1 MDIRREGWGKK
12 ATAKG
17 VERQCSSWLRAI
29 DWLAVCLALATG
41 GTLTVLSVM
50 RYTGYNT
57 GMLDLG
63 NMSQAIWSATQG
75 HPLEYT
81 HEDGTFSRL
90 AWHVEV
96 IYFLLAPLY
105 ALFPDPRTL
114 LVVQAMLF
122 TLGAWPAYR
131 LAYRHLEDR
140 AAARALM
147 LVYLCLP
154 ISQTAVLFDFHGDT
168 LAMPLLMFA
177 LEALDGGAYRRY
189 SVALGLALLCKV
201 YVAVPVVVLGAF
213 LWIQRRSRVGLATM
227 VAAIGWGLIAFRVI
241 GPHFAPQGSWQAHT
255 DMMRYIRFYFGQALS
270 IVGPTAVQRLANA
283 LVVFAPVLWLGR
295 RALVWGLPAAAV
307 ALPALLSGGDVVGY
321 DYRFHHYALTVPFL
335 FMAVLVGATRLRQ
348 AQQQGGILS
357 SQRGPSWH
365 AEVMFTLAVVL
376 VFNIGLVDWPLNPRF
391 WLASPGMGLHE
402 WRYGRTV
409 RDAVKDTWLA
419 QWVPA
424 RAPIAASEYLAPH
437 LANRR
442 ILRLVRYPDE
452 LKALGQPDHVAQSV
466 YLMRHPEKL
475 DMLLLSQHL
484 SEVDYVIAD
493 ALFDHGMF
501 VGRHG
506 DYMTGGVL
514 YDVPGIMVVLESPA
528 FQVAQFR
535 DGLLLFSREN
545 LVEHPLVMALEHLE
559 PVLDPL
565 DSSIQADFGGA
576 LGLLSAHVKWEG
588 GRRFLLEYEWVALRD
603 LRTADPMV
611 AVSRLNG
618 VAGSRIVHL
627 PTLARYPTIRWL
639 MGEHVREAFE
649 VILPASTS
657 PGQYALSVGWYN
669 GVHPFASETDSRSR
683 IGDEVIVAYLTVP

>member
-1 MDIRREGWGKK
+1 VNKWESETVMRK
-12 ATAKG
+12 AGERFSEWVHAADWTA
-17 VERQCSSWLRAI
+17 I
-29 DWLAVCLALATG
+29 CLALLVG
-41 GTLTVLSVM
+41 GTLCVLSVR
-50 RYTGYNT
+50 RYVAYNA

-96 IYFLLAPLY
+96 IYFLLTPLY
-105 ALFPDPRTL
+105 ALVPDPRTL
-114 LVVQAMLF
+114 LVVQAVLF

-131 LAYRHLEDR
+131 LAHRHLEDG

-154 ISQTAVLFDFHGDT
+154 VSQTAVLFDFHGDT

-189 SVALGLALLCKV
+189 SAALGLALLCKM

-213 LWIQRRSRVGLATM
+213 LWIQRRTRVVGLATM

-255 DMMRYIRFYFGQALS
+255 DMVRYIRFYFGQALS

-295 RALVWGLPAAAV
+295 PALVWGLPAVAV
-307 ALPALLSGGDVVGY
+307 AIPALLSGGDVVGY

-335 FMAVLVGATRLRQ
+335 FMAVLMGATRLRQ
-348 AQQQGGILS
+348 TEQQGGTLS
-357 SQRGPSWH
+357 SQRGPSWR

-391 WLASPGMGLHE
+391 WLAPPGVGLHE
-402 WRYGRTV
+402 WRYGRTA

-419 QWVPA
+419 QYVPA
-424 RAPIAASEYLAPH
+424 GAPIAASEYLAPH

-442 ILRLVRYPDE
+442 VLWLVRYPDE

-475 DMLLLSQHL
+475 DTLLLSQHL
-484 SEVDYVIAD
+484 SDVDYVIAD

-501 VGRHG
+501 FGRHG

-535 DGLLLFSREN
+535 DGLLLFSRED
-545 LVEHPLVMALEHLE
+545 LVKHPLAMTLEHLE
-559 PVLDPL
+559 PVLDPM

-576 LGLLSAHVKWEG
+576 LGLLSANVKWEG

-603 LRTADPMV
+603 LRATDPMV

-618 VAGSRIVHL
+618 VVDSRIVHL

-639 MGEHVREAFE
+639 VGEHVREAFE
-649 VILPASTS
+649 VVLPASTS

-669 GVHPFASETDSRSR
+669 GAHPFASETDSRSR
-683 IGDEVIVAYLTVP
+683 IGHEVVVAYLTVP